1 MDAPPNHESPEP
13 GSARPR
19 LMVLVTSGQRRGAE
33 VFGERLAVGL
43 PDHGWDVDFIALA
56 AGPEEVA
63 ASVAAVPLSAVA
75 PGHLRRLDLT
85 IVRALR
91 GRLRSHGTE
100 VLLANGSSTLHYG
113 VAAARTMGRRP
124 AIAYGSIGEPTYWAR
139 SPRQRASYQLFLRLV
154 DRVFSVSEQT
164 GRQLVDH
171 FGVSPE
177 KLRVLHTGVP
187 QSLLDVSPLPRGGEL
202 HLLFMGSLSA
212 EKDPLAAIEILRQV
226 RDTMPAR
233 LRLVGSGPL
242 AADISAAAT
251 AVGMDG
257 AVEMVGSVDDV
268 EPHLAWADVLLLT
281 SKTEGLPAA
290 PLEAAAASV
299 PVVAYDVGGVA
310 ETLVDGS
317 TGRLVPAGDVV
328 AAAKAVV
335 ELAEDEQARQAAG
348 QAARSFILNG
358 FTVQDAV
365 RRYDTALRELLRS
378 GR

>member
-1 MDAPPNHESPEP
+1 VDAPPNHESSEP
-13 GSARPR
+13 DVTRPR

-33 VFGERLAVGL
+33 VFGERLAIGL
-43 PDHGWDVDFIALA
+43 PDHGWDVDFVALA
-56 AGPEEVA
+56 SGPEEVA
-63 ASVAAVPLSAVA
+63 ASVSADPLSAMP
-75 PGHLRRLDLT
+75 PGDLRRLDFT
-85 IVRALR
+85 VVRALR
-91 GRLRSHGTE
+91 DRLKRHGSE
-100 VLLANGSSTLHYG
+100 VLLANGSSTLQYG

-124 AIAYGSIGEPTYWAR
+124 AIVYGSIGEPTYWAR
-139 SPRQRASYQLFLRLV
+139 SLRQRALYQLFLRMV
-154 DRVFSVSEQT
+154 DRVFSVSHQT
-164 GRQLVDH
+164 GRQLVEH

-187 QSLLDVSPLPRGGEL
+187 QSFLDVSPLPREDVL

-226 RDTMPAR
+226 CETMPAR
-233 LRLVGSGPL
+233 LRMVGRGAL
-242 AADISAAAT
+242 ADEVQAAA
-251 AVGMDG
+251 AEAGVGDV
-257 AVEMVGSVDDV
+257 VEMVGSVDDV
-268 EPHLAWADVLLLT
+268 GPHLAWADVLLLT

-310 ETLVDGS
+310 ETLVDGA
-317 TGRLVPAGDVV
+317 TGRLVPAGDVG

-335 ELAEDEQARQAAG
+335 ELAEDEKARQAAG
-348 QAARSFILNG
+348 QAARSLILSG

-365 RRYDTALRELLRS
+365 RRYDNSLRELLRS